1 MKLHYD
7 KIRQNLNILFQ
18 ISELKKVF
26 FFFQNRDSLI
36 KNCYISQ
43 LQGRSQSSSS
53 RSAATSPR
61 SRSQAR
67 SGSPQASFITAASF
81 CATGSQAASHSA
93 DSAFWV
99 ACGEEA
105 SDGRTSQG
113 VCSKHTASQSLVRL
127 GPSDGGS
134 PKQKKKKKLRET
146 HSAHLAVVSGTKSS
160 ARRASRTLSNRQ
172 DHAALYKC
180 VAPAAN
186 IRFTMQLL

>member
-1 MKLHYD
+1 MLHF
-7 KIRQNLNILFQ
+7 KTLRPVPEVQQQVRCNI
-18 ISELKKVF
+18 
-26 FFFQNRDSLI
+26 
-36 KNCYISQ
+36 
-43 LQGRSQSSSS
+43 
-53 RSAATSPR
+53 PR
-61 SRSQAR
+61 SRSLPR
-67 SGSPQASFITAASF
+67 SRSPQASFITAASF

-99 ACGEEA
+99 ACGEEV

-134 PKQKKKKKLRET
+134 PKQKKKKKKQLIET
-146 HSAHLAVVSGTKSS
+146 HSAHLAAVSGTKSS
-160 ARRASRTLSNRQ
+160 ARRGSRTISNRQ

-180 VAPAAN
+180 IAPAAN